1 MVAENTVDKVVDV
14 AWSTSNKGVRL
25 PLLPARCQDVLLR
38 ILTAKF
44 GGLAVAQKF
53 FDDIPWAT
61 IAANAEGDDDY

>member
-1 MVAENTVDKVVDV
+1 MAAENTVDKVVDV
-14 AWSTSNKGVRL
+14 AWNTSNKGVRL
-25 PLLPARCQDVLLR
+25 PLPPARCQDVLCGFL
-38 ILTAKF
+38 ILL

>member
-1 MVAENTVDKVVDV
+1 
-14 AWSTSNKGVRL
+14 
-25 PLLPARCQDVLLR
+25 LR